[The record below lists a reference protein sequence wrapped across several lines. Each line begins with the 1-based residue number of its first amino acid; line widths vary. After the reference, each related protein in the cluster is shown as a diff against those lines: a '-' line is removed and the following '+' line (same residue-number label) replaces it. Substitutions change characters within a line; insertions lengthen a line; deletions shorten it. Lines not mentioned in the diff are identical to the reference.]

1 LEGKP
6 LAFAVFLAGALAVG
20 LGVFVLHAGSAPP
33 PTPERP
39 RPPPPA
45 SMMLNSDMRF
55 SPVFYRTQLEQDA
68 KSYGIQVPSWD
79 EITQPNPYFDEM
91 KGKQHLRIK
100 APVETRHLRVSL
112 EISKAISVIE
122 GQTMNADH
130 LVLRIENRTPLY
142 LAYRIQTSVA
152 DKRRCSIKG
161 EIPHNAMAIGPSQ
174 TIMRTECLY
183 RKEESVDV
191 NRIEVIEMPALSAYY
206 VSRLPP
212 NATLY
217 DPRTFSGHVGFRGHD
232 GCQQTFSW
240 HEIKEGVDSKQFEWR
255 DVIDFY
261 ARHNCSEY
269 SFFKTYRYRNDTN
282 APLPARPLD

>member
-68 KSYGIQVPSWD
+68 KAFGIQTPAWD
-79 EITQPNPYFDEM
+79 DITQPNPYFDEL
-91 KGKQHLRIK
+91 KEKQHLRIK
-100 APVETRHLRVSL
+100 APIETRHLRVSL
-112 EISKAISVIE
+112 EIGKIASVLE
-122 GQTMNADH
+122 GQTMGADH
-130 LVLRIENRTPLY
+130 LILRIENRTPLY
-142 LAYRIQTSVA
+142 LAYRIQTSVTE
-152 DKRRCSIKG
+152 RRKCANKG
-161 EIPHNAMAIGPSQ
+161 EIPHNAVAIGPNQ

-183 RKEESVDV
+183 RRDEAVDV
-191 NRIEVIEMPALSAYY
+191 NRIEVVEMPALSAYY

-240 HEIKEGVDSKQFEWR
+240 REIKEGVDQKQFEWR

-269 SFFKTYRYRNDTN
+269 SFFKAYRYRTDTN

>member
-1 LEGKP
+1 
-6 LAFAVFLAGALAVG
+6 
-20 LGVFVLHAGSAPP
+20 VFVLHASSAPP

-55 SPVFYRTQLEQDA
+55 SPVFYRTQIEQDA

-79 EITQPNPYFDEM
+79 EITQPNPYFDEL

-100 APVETRHLRVSL
+100 ASVETRHLRVSL

-142 LAYRIQTSVA
+142 LAYRIQTSVT

>member
-6 LAFAVFLAGALAVG
+6 LALAVLLAGALAIGV
-20 LGVFVLHAGSAPP
+20 GVFVLHSASAPP

-39 RPPPPA
+39 RPPPPV
-45 SMMLNSDMRF
+45 SMMVNSDMRF

-68 KSYGIQVPSWD
+68 KAFGIQTPAWD
-79 EITQPNPYFDEM
+79 DITQPNPYFDEL
-91 KGKQHLRIK
+91 KEKQHLRIK
-100 APVETRHLRVSL
+100 APIETRHLRVSL
-112 EISKAISVIE
+112 EIGKIASVLE
-122 GQTMNADH
+122 GQTMGADH
-130 LVLRIENRTPLY
+130 LILRIENRTPLY
-142 LAYRIQTSVA
+142 LAYRIQTSVTE
-152 DKRRCSIKG
+152 RRKCANKG
-161 EIPHNAMAIGPSQ
+161 EIPHNAVAIGPNQ

-183 RKEESVDV
+183 RKDEAVDV
-191 NRIEVIEMPALSAYY
+191 NRIEVVEMPALSAYY

-240 HEIKEGVDSKQFEWR
+240 REIKEGVDQKQFEWR

-269 SFFKTYRYRNDTN
+269 SFFKAYRYRTDTN

>member
-6 LAFAVFLAGALAVG
+6 LALAVFLAGALAVG
-20 LGVFVLHAGSAPP
+20 LGVFVLHTGSAPP

-68 KSYGIQVPSWD
+68 KSYGIQAPAWD
-79 EITQPNPYFDEM
+79 EITQPNPYFDEL

-112 EISKAISVIE
+112 EINKAISVIE

-142 LAYRIQTSVA
+142 LAYRIQTSVT

-232 GCQQTFSW
+232 VCQQTFSW

>member
-6 LAFAVFLAGALAVG
+6 LALAVFLAGALAVG
-20 LGVFVLHAGSAPP
+20 LGVFVLHTGSAPP

-68 KSYGIQVPSWD
+68 KSYGIQAPAWD
-79 EITQPNPYFDEM
+79 EITQPNPYFDEL

-112 EISKAISVIE
+112 EINKAISVIE

-142 LAYRIQTSVA
+142 LAYRIQTSVT